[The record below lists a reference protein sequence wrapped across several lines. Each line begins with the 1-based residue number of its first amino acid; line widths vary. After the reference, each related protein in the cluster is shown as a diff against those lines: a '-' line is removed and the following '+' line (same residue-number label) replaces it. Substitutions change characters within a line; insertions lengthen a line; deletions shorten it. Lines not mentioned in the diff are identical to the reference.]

1 VDVILRT
8 TVLDYEN
15 LSQLVPILS
24 LICMYLAFRQS

>member
-8 TVLDYEN
+8 TVLDDEN

-24 LICMYLAFRQS
+24 LICMYLVFRHS